1 MALWAMALWQSFMIA
16 LATTARIKD
25 FMQRNARAS
34 ALASRFVAGADAD
47 AALATALELEEM
59 GFRASLYYLGE
70 YVTDPDL
77 VARNVEHK
85 IAIAERLGAA
95 GLDVHVSIDPTQVG
109 YAVSE
114 NLGRSN
120 AERIGEV
127 IAAAPARPRN
137 YLMLDME
144 DYSVVDMT
152 LALHGRLAK
161 RGIPTAITLQAYLRR
176 TNEDLGPLVATAT
189 AVRLVKGA
197 FAESRA
203 RAWTT
208 RAEINRSYLELA
220 NAMLCPEARSS
231 GFYPIFASHDE
242 AMVWPIVEMA
252 KEGGWSAADYE
263 FEMLY
268 GVRPE
273 LRDELRAR
281 GQTVRL
287 YLPFGRDWWPYA
299 ARRVGENVANARFVV
314 RAILN

>member
-77 VARNVEHK
+77 VARNVEQK

-127 IAAAPARPRN
+127 IAAAPARARN

-176 TNEDLGPLVATAT
+176 TNEDLGPLVAAAT

-220 NAMLCPEARSS
+220 HAMLCPEARSS